1 MDQDRDAALY
11 LSGKPYRMPTR
22 KPRIAAEIA
31 ALLTAWAV
39 ICSVEASGPPD
50 AAGNLGFYVGSS
62 GWHTSIVVPRG
73 QIPTGTWPRGITE
86 RTFSAFPDLEIGW
99 GDRKFYTAPK
109 PNLAM
114 ALHAAFL
121 PGPSVLHV
129 VGLKPPLERALPWD
143 ALIRVPCTRTEFA
156 SLCRALGA
164 TFERDTSGR
173 ARCLGQGLYGETS
186 RFYQAL
192 GRYSLLNTCDTWT
205 ARMMRAG
212 GLPANTSPAGTWS
225 AGATLAQ
232 ARRLA
237 AQKLPAQ
244 HCDWVFDRVRVSIP
258 QETAIRSAR
267 SKNFS
272 RRYSEAGSRQPLQ

>member
-1 MDQDRDAALY
+1 MDQDWDAALY
-11 LSGKPYRMPTR
+11 FSGKSYRIPTR
-22 KPRIAAEIA
+22 KPRIVAEIA
-31 ALLTAWAV
+31 ALLAAWAV
-39 ICSVEASGPPD
+39 TCSVGASGTPD
-50 AAGNLGFYVGSS
+50 AADNLGFYVGST

-73 QIPTGTWPRGITE
+73 QIPTGTFPRGITE
-86 RTFSAFPDLEIGW
+86 RTFSAFPYLEIGW
-99 GDRKFYTAPK
+99 GDREFYTAPK
-109 PNLAM
+109 PNVAM

-129 VGLKPPLERALPWD
+129 VGLKPPVERALPWN
-143 ALIRVPCTRTEFA
+143 ALVRVPCTRTEFA

-225 AGATLAQ
+225 AGATIAQ
-232 ARRLA
+232 ARRLG
-237 AQKLPAQ
+237 AQKLRAQ
-244 HCDWVFDRVRVSIP
+244 RCDRVFDRVRVSIP
-258 QETAIRSAR
+258 QDSVVRSAR
-267 SKNFS
+267 SKSFS
-272 RRYSEAGSRQPLQ
+272 HRYSKADSRQPLQ